1 MSSAAGTLDAGLKLL
16 TSPPVFDVLYA
27 SCSPGELARI
37 AKTCAGAHQAVDNYL
52 THTLNVN
59 KLLAPRYFSED
70 EVLEFRS
77 LQAKLQF
84 LISGSTALQLLD
96 RTVYPKSDLDVYTF
110 PTDAAEVGHWLI
122 AHNWRYGD
130 PWNAAMTFEQALD
143 GMPPLMEDETAARRA
158 ERERYDSDIIRDVFH
173 FHKTGYD
180 EHGEEVE
187 LQLQIIVADV
197 CPLQAILSFHCTAVM
212 NYIAWDHACS
222 LYPLGTYEE
231 RRALVTYDKSRSFS
245 RAMLKYA
252 SRGFRIDS
260 ILFDD
265 QTTKG
270 AFRFCTR
277 FVGDGQCW
285 TVKLDTTGVVPP
297 PTGVQVDLTV
307 NGWELYKH
315 PDRTYGRPKDNFG
328 SCAIWFAPLHS
339 AIFRYRYT
347 VPADLL
353 KSLFRFIKQQGAI
366 EWGRF
371 DPDDADVPPGVGKK
385 YGEPKPPG
393 FTFWDE
399 HLPRF
404 KENFVASL
412 AKDSDDKMDCN

>member
-1 MSSAAGTLDAGLKLL
+1 MSPAAITPDAGLKLL

-59 KLLAPRYFSED
+59 KLLAPRFFSED
-70 EVLEFRS
+70 EVLEFRN

-110 PTDAAEVGHWLI
+110 PNDAAEVGNWLI
-122 AHNWRYGD
+122 GHGWRFGNS
-130 PWNAAMTFEQALD
+130 WSGGATFERALA
-143 GMPPLMEDETAARRA
+143 GMPPLMEDESAARQQ
-158 ERERYDSDIIRDVFH
+158 ERETYDSDVIRDVFH
-173 FHKTGYD
+173 FYKTDHD
-180 EHGEEVE
+180 ENGEEVE
-187 LQLQIIVADV
+187 LQLQIIVADI
-197 CPLQAILSFHCTAVM
+197 CPMHAILSFHCTVVM
-212 NYIAWDHACS
+212 NYIAWDHVCS
-222 LYPLGTYEE
+222 FYPLGTFEE

-245 RAMLKYA
+245 KAMLKYA

-260 ILFDD
+260 ILFNS

-270 AFRFCTR
+270 AFRFGTR

-285 TVKLDTTGVVPP
+285 TVKLDTTDIVPP
-297 PTGVQVDLTV
+297 PAGVQVDLTV

-315 PDRTYGRPKDNFG
+315 EDRTYSKVDDAFG
-328 SCAIWFAPLHS
+328 ACAIWFVPLRS
-339 AIFRYRYT
+339 PIFRYRYS
-347 VPADLL
+347 VPAKFLR
-353 KSLFRFIKQQGAI
+353 SLFPFIKQQGAI

-371 DPDDADVPPGVGKK
+371 DPEDADVPPGVGKK

-404 KENFVASL
+404 KEIFVASL
-412 AKDSDDKMDCN
+412 DEDKMDCN